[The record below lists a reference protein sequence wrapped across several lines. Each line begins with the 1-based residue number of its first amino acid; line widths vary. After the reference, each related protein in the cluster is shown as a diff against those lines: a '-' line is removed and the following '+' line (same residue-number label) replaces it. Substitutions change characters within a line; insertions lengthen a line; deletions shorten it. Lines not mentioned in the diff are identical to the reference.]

1 MNEIR
6 ECTDDNREKDDA
18 GSHTDPDS
26 GIKGAGHEEVLR
38 EELQTPDAL
47 EVAL

>member
-1 MNEIR
+1 MNEISL
-6 ECTDDNREKDDA
+6 CTDDNREKEDA
-18 GSHTDPDS
+18 GSHTDPDG

-47 EVAL
+47 DVAL